1 MVPTKEYTIFPPLA
15 GSDVGNARHGLAD
28 LNLNRLHN
36 ALRDMVRKFVNKE
49 INPHVDEWEEDVV
62 PLHELFKKMG
72 DLGLLG
78 ITYDEKYGGQGL
90 DYWFDLVFLEELGH
104 INAGGVPMAIGVHT
118 HMATPA
124 IHEFGTEYLKETYL
138 RPSIAGDLVSAIGVT
153 EPDAG
158 SDVAGLKTRAVRD
171 GDSYV
176 INGSKLF
183 ITNGCQADFVT
194 LLARTGDKPGFHS
207 FGLFV
212 VPTNLPGFVIS
223 KKLDKLGMRC
233 SDTAELFFDDLR
245 IPAENLIGEEGEGF
259 ILQMKQFQHERFFA
273 LPGTYIGARDNINMT
288 INYISQR
295 KVFGKPL
302 IKNQVLR
309 HRLADWITEIECLK
323 HLTYHI
329 VRMKMEGLDATREIS
344 MGKLFAGQLGFK
356 VSNGCLQMFGGMGYM
371 NESLIS
377 RSFRDSRLL
386 SIGGGADEIMSE
398 VIARLEGF

>member
-1 MVPTKEYTIFPPLA
+1 MYFNEEHT
-15 GSDVGNARHGLAD
+15 
-28 LNLNRLHN
+28 
-36 ALRDMVRKFVNKE
+36 ALRDMVRRFVDKE
-49 INPHVDEWEEDVV
+49 INPNVDDWEEKNV

-78 ITYDEKYGGQGL
+78 ITVDQKYGGQGL

-104 INAGGVPMAIGVHT
+104 VKADGVPMAIGVQT

-124 IHEFGTEYLKETYL
+124 IHEYGSEYLKETYL
-138 RPSIAGDLVSAIGVT
+138 RPAIAGDMVTAIGVT
-153 EPDAG
+153 EPGAG
-158 SDVAGLKTRAVRD
+158 SDVVGLKTKAVRD

-194 LLARTGDKPGFHS
+194 LLARTSDDPGYHS

-212 VPTNLPGFVIS
+212 VPTNLPGFVVS

-245 IPAENLIGEEGEGF
+245 VPAQNLIGEDSEGF
-259 ILQMKQFQHERFFA
+259 VIQMKQFQHERFYA
-273 LPGTYIGARDNINMT
+273 LPGSYIGARDTIDMT
-288 INYISQR
+288 IDYIKQR

-302 IKNQVLR
+302 ITKQVLR
-309 HRLADWITEIECLK
+309 HRLADWITDIECLK
-323 HLTYHI
+323 QLTYHI
-329 VRMKMEGLDATREIS
+329 VRMKIEGLDATREIS
-344 MGKLFAGQLGFK
+344 MGKLLAGQLSFK

-371 NESLIS
+371 NESLIT
-377 RSFRDSRLL
+377 RKFRDTRLL
-386 SIGGGADEIMSE
+386 SIGGGADEIMKE
-398 VIARLEGF
+398 IIARVEGF

>member
-1 MVPTKEYTIFPPLA
+1 MVMYFNEE
-15 GSDVGNARHGLAD
+15 
-28 LNLNRLHN
+28 HN
-36 ALRDMVRKFVNKE
+36 ALRDMVKKFVDKE
-49 INPHVDEWEEDVV
+49 INPKVDEWEEETV

-78 ITYDEKYGGQGL
+78 ITYDQKYGGQGL

-124 IHEFGTEYLKETYL
+124 IHEYGSEYLKETYL
-138 RPSIAGDLVSAIGVT
+138 KPSIAGDLVSAIGVT

-158 SDVAGLKTRAVRD
+158 SDVAGLKTKAVRD

-183 ITNGCQADFVT
+183 ITNGCQADYVT
-194 LLARTGDKPGFHS
+194 LLARTDDKPGFHS

-212 VPTNLPGFVIS
+212 VPTNLPGFVVS

-259 ILQMKQFQHERFFA
+259 IIQMKQFQHERFYA
-273 LPGTYIGARDNINMT
+273 LPGTYIKARDTINMT
-288 INYISQR
+288 INYIRQR
-295 KVFGKPL
+295 MVFGKPL

-309 HRLADWITEIECLK
+309 HRLVDWITEIECLK
-323 HLTYHI
+323 HLTHHI

-344 MGKLFAGQLGFK
+344 MGKLIAGQLSFK

-377 RSFRDSRLL
+377 RYFRDSRLL
-386 SIGGGADEIMSE
+386 SIGGGADEIMRE
-398 VIARLEGF
+398 VIARFEGI

>member
-1 MVPTKEYTIFPPLA
+1 MYFNEE
-15 GSDVGNARHGLAD
+15 
-28 LNLNRLHN
+28 HN
-36 ALRDMVRKFVNKE
+36 VLRNMVRKFVDKE
-49 INPHVDEWEEDVV
+49 VNPNIDKWEEETV

-104 INAGGVPMAIGVHT
+104 IKAGGVPMAIGVQT

-124 IHEFGTEYLKETYL
+124 IHEFGTDYLKETYL
-138 RPSIAGDLVSAIGVT
+138 VPAISGDLVSAIGVT

-158 SDVAGLKTRAVRD
+158 SDVAGLKTKAVKD

-194 LLARTGDKPGFHS
+194 LLARTSDDPGYHS

-212 VPTNLPGFVIS
+212 VPTDLPGFVIS

-233 SDTAELFFDDLR
+233 SDTAELFFDDMR
-245 IPAENLIGEEGEGF
+245 VPAKNLIGDESEGF
-259 ILQMKQFQHERFFA
+259 VIQMKQFQHERFYA
-273 LPGTYIGARDNINMT
+273 LPVAYIAARDTIDMT
-288 INYISQR
+288 VEYIKQR

-302 IKNQVLR
+302 IANQVLR
-309 HRLADWITEIECLK
+309 HRLADWVTDIECLK
-323 HLTYHI
+323 QLTYHI
-329 VRMKMEGLDATREIS
+329 VRMKTEGLDTTREIS
-344 MGKLFAGQLGFK
+344 MGKLVAGQLSFK

-371 NESLIS
+371 NESLIT
-377 RSFRDSRLL
+377 RNFRDTRLL
-386 SIGGGADEIMSE
+386 SIGGGAEEIMKE
-398 VIARLEGF
+398 IIARAEGF

>member
-1 MVPTKEYTIFPPLA
+1 MYFNEE
-15 GSDVGNARHGLAD
+15 H
-28 LNLNRLHN
+28 H
-36 ALRDMVRKFVNKE
+36 ALRDMVRKFVDKE
-49 INPHVDEWEEDVV
+49 INPNVDEWEEKTV

-72 DLGLLG
+72 NLGLLG
-78 ITYDEKYGGQGL
+78 ITYDQQYGGQGL
-90 DYWFDLVFLEELGH
+90 DYWYDLVFLEELGH
-104 INAGGVPMAIGVHT
+104 ITAGGVPMAIAVHT

-124 IHEFGTEYLKETYL
+124 IHEYGSEYLKETYL
-138 RPSIAGDLVSAIGVT
+138 KPAIAGDMVSAIGVT
-153 EPDAG
+153 EPGAG
-158 SDVAGLKTRAVRD
+158 SDVVGLKTRAVKD
-171 GDSYV
+171 GNSYV
-176 INGSKLF
+176 INGSKLY

-194 LLARTGDKPGFHS
+194 LLARTDDKPGFHS

-212 VPTNLPGFVIS
+212 VPTNLPGFVVS

-245 IPAENLIGEEGEGF
+245 VPAENLIGEAGEGF
-259 ILQMKQFQHERFFA
+259 IIQMKQFQHERFSA
-273 LPGTYIGARDNINMT
+273 LPGTYICARDTINMT

-295 KVFGKPL
+295 MAFGKPL

-309 HRLADWITEIECLK
+309 HRLVDWLTDIECLK

-344 MGKLFAGQLGFK
+344 MGKLLAGELSFK

-377 RSFRDSRLL
+377 RNFRDSRLL
-386 SIGGGADEIMSE
+386 SIGGGADEVMKE

>member
-1 MVPTKEYTIFPPLA
+1 MYFNEE
-15 GSDVGNARHGLAD
+15 
-28 LNLNRLHN
+28 HN
-36 ALRDMVRKFVNKE
+36 ALRNMVRKFVDKE
-49 INPHVDEWEEDVV
+49 VNPNIDKWEEETV

-104 INAGGVPMAIGVHT
+104 IKAGGVPMAIGVQT

-124 IHEFGTEYLKETYL
+124 IHEFGTDYLKETYL
-138 RPSIAGDLVSAIGVT
+138 IPAISGDLVSAIGVT

-158 SDVAGLKTRAVRD
+158 SDVAGLKTKAVKD

-194 LLARTGDKPGFHS
+194 LLARTSDNPGYHS

-212 VPTNLPGFVIS
+212 VPTDLPGFVIS

-233 SDTAELFFDDLR
+233 SDTAELFFDDMR
-245 IPAENLIGEEGEGF
+245 VPAKNLIGDESEGF
-259 ILQMKQFQHERFFA
+259 VIQMKQFQHERFYA
-273 LPGTYIGARDNINMT
+273 LPVAYIAARDTIDMT
-288 INYISQR
+288 VEYIKQR

-302 IKNQVLR
+302 IANQVLR
-309 HRLADWITEIECLK
+309 HRLADWVTDIECLK
-323 HLTYHI
+323 QLTYHI
-329 VRMKMEGLDATREIS
+329 VRMKTEGLDTTREIS
-344 MGKLFAGQLGFK
+344 MGKLVAGQLSFK

-371 NESLIS
+371 NESLIT
-377 RSFRDSRLL
+377 RNFRDTRLL
-386 SIGGGADEIMSE
+386 SIGGGADEIMKE
-398 VIARLEGF
+398 IIARAEGF

>member
-1 MVPTKEYTIFPPLA
+1 MYFNEDHT
-15 GSDVGNARHGLAD
+15 
-28 LNLNRLHN
+28 
-36 ALRDMVRKFVNKE
+36 ALRDMVRRFVDKE
-49 INPHVDEWEEDVV
+49 INPNVDDWEEKNV

-78 ITYDEKYGGQGL
+78 ITVDQKYGGQGL

-104 INAGGVPMAIGVHT
+104 VKADGVPMAIGVQT

-124 IHEFGTEYLKETYL
+124 IHEYGSEYLKETYL
-138 RPSIAGDLVSAIGVT
+138 RPAIAGDMVTAIGVT
-153 EPDAG
+153 EPGAG
-158 SDVAGLKTRAVRD
+158 SDVVGLKTKAVRD

-194 LLARTGDKPGFHS
+194 LLARTSDDPGYHS

-212 VPTNLPGFVIS
+212 VPTNLPGFVVS

-245 IPAENLIGEEGEGF
+245 VPAQNLIGEDSEGF
-259 ILQMKQFQHERFFA
+259 VIQMKQFQHERFYA
-273 LPGTYIGARDNINMT
+273 LPGSYIGARDTIDMT
-288 INYISQR
+288 VDYIKQR

-302 IKNQVLR
+302 ITKQVLR
-309 HRLADWITEIECLK
+309 HRLADWITDIECLK
-323 HLTYHI
+323 QLTYHI
-329 VRMKMEGLDATREIS
+329 VRMKIEGLDATREIS
-344 MGKLFAGQLGFK
+344 MGKLLAGQLSFK

-371 NESLIS
+371 NESLIT
-377 RSFRDSRLL
+377 RKFRDTRLL
-386 SIGGGADEIMSE
+386 SIGGGADEIMKE
-398 VIARLEGF
+398 IIARVEGF

>member
-1 MVPTKEYTIFPPLA
+1 MYFNEE
-15 GSDVGNARHGLAD
+15 
-28 LNLNRLHN
+28 HN
-36 ALRDMVRKFVNKE
+36 ALRNMVRKFVDKE
-49 INPHVDEWEEDVV
+49 VNPNIDKWEEETV

-104 INAGGVPMAIGVHT
+104 IKAGGVPMAIGVQT

-124 IHEFGTEYLKETYL
+124 IHEFGTDYLKETYL
-138 RPSIAGDLVSAIGVT
+138 VPAISGDLVSAIGVT

-158 SDVAGLKTRAVRD
+158 SDVSGLKTKAVKD
-171 GDSYV
+171 GESYI

-194 LLARTGDKPGFHS
+194 LLARTSDDPGYHS

-212 VPTNLPGFVIS
+212 VPTDLPGFVIS

-233 SDTAELFFDDLR
+233 SDTAELFFDDMR
-245 IPAENLIGEEGEGF
+245 VPAKNLIGDESEGF
-259 ILQMKQFQHERFFA
+259 VIQMKQFQHERFYA
-273 LPGTYIGARDNINMT
+273 LPVAYIAARDTIDMT
-288 INYISQR
+288 VEYIKQR

-302 IKNQVLR
+302 IANQVLR
-309 HRLADWITEIECLK
+309 HRLADWVTDIECLK
-323 HLTYHI
+323 QLTYHI
-329 VRMKMEGLDATREIS
+329 VRMKTEGLDTTREIS
-344 MGKLFAGQLGFK
+344 MGKLVAGQLSFK

-371 NESLIS
+371 NESLIT
-377 RSFRDSRLL
+377 RNFRDTRLL
-386 SIGGGADEIMSE
+386 SIGGGAEEIMKE
-398 VIARLEGF
+398 IIARAEGF

>member
-1 MVPTKEYTIFPPLA
+1 MYFNEE
-15 GSDVGNARHGLAD
+15 
-28 LNLNRLHN
+28 HN
-36 ALRDMVRKFVNKE
+36 ALRNMVRKFVDKE
-49 INPHVDEWEEDVV
+49 VNPNIDKWEEETV

-104 INAGGVPMAIGVHT
+104 IKAGGVPMAIGVQT

-124 IHEFGTEYLKETYL
+124 IHEFGTDYLKETYL
-138 RPSIAGDLVSAIGVT
+138 IPAISGDLVSAIGVT

-158 SDVAGLKTRAVRD
+158 SDVAGLKTKAVKD

-194 LLARTGDKPGFHS
+194 LLARTSDNPGYHS

-212 VPTNLPGFVIS
+212 VPTDLPGFVIS

-233 SDTAELFFDDLR
+233 SDTAELFFDDMR
-245 IPAENLIGEEGEGF
+245 VPAKNLIGDESEGF
-259 ILQMKQFQHERFFA
+259 VIQMKQFQHERFYA
-273 LPGTYIGARDNINMT
+273 LPVAYIAARDTIDMT
-288 INYISQR
+288 VEYIKQR

-302 IKNQVLR
+302 IANQVLR
-309 HRLADWITEIECLK
+309 HRLADWVTDIECLK
-323 HLTYHI
+323 QLTYHI
-329 VRMKMEGLDATREIS
+329 VRMKTEGLDTTREIS
-344 MGKLFAGQLGFK
+344 MGKLVAGELSFK

-371 NESLIS
+371 NESLIT
-377 RSFRDSRLL
+377 RNFRDTRLL
-386 SIGGGADEIMSE
+386 SIGGGADEIMKE
-398 VIARLEGF
+398 IIARAEGF

>member
-1 MVPTKEYTIFPPLA
+1 MYFNEE
-15 GSDVGNARHGLAD
+15 
-28 LNLNRLHN
+28 HN
-36 ALRDMVRKFVNKE
+36 ALRNMVRKFVDKE
-49 INPHVDEWEEDVV
+49 VNPNIDKWEEETV

-104 INAGGVPMAIGVHT
+104 IKAGGVPMAIGVQT

-124 IHEFGTEYLKETYL
+124 IHEFGTDYLKETYL
-138 RPSIAGDLVSAIGVT
+138 VPAISGDLVSAIGVT

-158 SDVAGLKTRAVRD
+158 SDVSGLKTKAVKD
-171 GDSYV
+171 GESYI

-194 LLARTGDKPGFHS
+194 LLARTSDDPGYHS

-212 VPTNLPGFVIS
+212 VPTDLPGFVIS

-233 SDTAELFFDDLR
+233 SDTAELFFDDMR
-245 IPAENLIGEEGEGF
+245 VPAKNLIGDDGEGF
-259 ILQMKQFQHERFFA
+259 VIQMKQFQHERFYA
-273 LPGTYIGARDNINMT
+273 LPVAYIAARDTIDMT
-288 INYISQR
+288 VEYIKQR

-302 IKNQVLR
+302 IANQVLR
-309 HRLADWITEIECLK
+309 HRLADWVTDIECLK
-323 HLTYHI
+323 QLTYHI
-329 VRMKMEGLDATREIS
+329 VRMKTEGLDTTREIS
-344 MGKLFAGQLGFK
+344 MGKLVAGELSFK

-371 NESLIS
+371 NESLIT
-377 RSFRDSRLL
+377 RNFRDTRLL
-386 SIGGGADEIMSE
+386 SIGGGADEIMKE
-398 VIARLEGF
+398 IIARAEGF